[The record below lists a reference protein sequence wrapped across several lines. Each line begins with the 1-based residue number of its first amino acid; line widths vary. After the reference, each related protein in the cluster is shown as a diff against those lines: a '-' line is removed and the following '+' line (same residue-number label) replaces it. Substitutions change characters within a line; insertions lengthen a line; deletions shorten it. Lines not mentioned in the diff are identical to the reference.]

1 VVGVQWH
8 PERMF
13 GDAAAERL
21 FGDFVAAGRKVR
33 KSVAKNV

>member
-13 GDAAAERL
+13 GDAAAENL
-21 FGDFVAAGRKVR
+21 FADFVAAAR
-33 KSVAKNV
+33 SSSNVAAKKA

>member
-21 FGDFVAAGRKVR
+21 FADFVAAGRGARSTVAE
-33 KSVAKNV
+33 KS